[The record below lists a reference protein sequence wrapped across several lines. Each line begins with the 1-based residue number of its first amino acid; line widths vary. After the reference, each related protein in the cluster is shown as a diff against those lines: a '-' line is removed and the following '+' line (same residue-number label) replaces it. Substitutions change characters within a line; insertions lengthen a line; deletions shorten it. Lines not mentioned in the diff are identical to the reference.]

1 MALRVEGLARLER
14 WLLPAEC
21 LMCGRP
27 VTEDGEPLVCS
38 LCRIRWRPLADPVC
52 DRCGQPRPLGL
63 ACHLCADWPAGFR
76 LVRSAVR
83 LDSAVRALVHRFK
96 YHGWWRLA
104 ESFAT
109 AMVPPL
115 AALGDGELVPVPLAP
130 GRRRRRG
137 YNQSE
142 ALAVA
147 LAARTGRS
155 VAADRLRRTRE
166 TSTQT
171 RLAPEARH
179 ANLAGAFAAK
189 PRRIP
194 AILVDDVFTTGA
206 TLCSAASAL
215 LAAGAPHVAAI
226 TFARAELPLAE
237 AAARA
242 GTRRFGWS
250 RWNA

>member
-1 MALRVEGLARLER
+1 MAVWVERLAALER

-21 LMCGRP
+21 LACGRP
-27 VTEDGEPLVCS
+27 VTEAGEPLVCAV
-38 LCRIRWRPLADPVC
+38 CRLRWRALADPVC
-52 DRCGQPRPLGL
+52 ERCGQPKPLGL
-63 ACHLCADWPAGFR
+63 ACRLCVDWPAGFR
-76 LVRSAVR
+76 PVRSAVR
-83 LDSAVRALVHRFK
+83 LDAAVRALVHRFK
-96 YHGWWRLA
+96 YHGWRRLA
-104 ESFAT
+104 DSFAS
-109 AMVPPL
+109 AMVPRL

-130 GRRRRRG
+130 GRRRSRG

-147 LAARTGRS
+147 LAARTGLR
-155 VAADRLRRTRE
+155 VAAHRLRRTRE

-179 ANLAGAFAAK
+179 ANLAGAFAAQ

-226 TFARAELPLAE
+226 TFARAELPFAE

-250 RWNA
+250 RWNR